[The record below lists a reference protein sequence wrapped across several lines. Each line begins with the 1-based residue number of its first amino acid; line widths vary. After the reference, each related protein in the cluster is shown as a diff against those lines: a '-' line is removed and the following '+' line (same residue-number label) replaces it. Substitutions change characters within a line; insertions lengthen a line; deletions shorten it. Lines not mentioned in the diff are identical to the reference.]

1 MLQCTTVSPIRA
13 EGENGG
19 ELSTQSSFVLAFQR
33 ICLALWPFHFNFKVW
48 LTNSVTLTVNVEVV
62 KMYKN
67 EMKSPEI
74 YMIFAKGEFLS
85 LFPYLG
91 QLKNTFFTDTICY
104 FNISHRQIN

>member
-1 MLQCTTVSPIRA
+1 MEENSPHKA
-13 EGENGG
+13 PLYL
-19 ELSTQSSFVLAFQR
+19 LSSEYAWLYG
-33 ICLALWPFHFNFKVW
+33 PFILISKVW